1 MAQLEGTS
9 PGRVKG
15 PTEMAT
21 PRLQATPLCLGTHVR
36 IKDFKK
42 KKIKKKKNKKKK
54 KKKKKTRDSLPPEN
68 LLYSEQ
74 QKGPSETSEAA
85 CIIEIS

>member
-9 PGRVKG
+9 PGKVRG

-21 PRLQATPLCLGTHVR
+21 PRLQASPYR
-36 IKDFKK
+36 
-42 KKIKKKKNKKKK
+42 
-54 KKKKKTRDSLPPEN
+54 RDSLPPEN

-74 QKGPSETSEAA
+74 QKGQSETSEAA